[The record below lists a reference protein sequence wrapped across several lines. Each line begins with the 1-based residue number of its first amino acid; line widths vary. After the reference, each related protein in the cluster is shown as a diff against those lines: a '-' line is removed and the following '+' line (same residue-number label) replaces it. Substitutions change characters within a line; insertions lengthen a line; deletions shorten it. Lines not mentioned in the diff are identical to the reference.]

1 MLFRSN
7 NIGHFG
13 LAAPYYCHF
22 TSPIRRYPDLMIH
35 RIIKDFLRGGDKV
48 FKKYADTV
56 AEVSKHS
63 SDREKLAETAE
74 RKVENLKKA
83 DYMRGK
89 VGERYSGVISGVTEW
104 GIFVELENTVEGLV
118 RTENLPGE
126 GYVFN
131 PDLFRLDSPMH
142 TFKLGDELNIV
153 VSKVTGDRVSFE
165 LCD

>member
-1 MLFRSN
+1 M
-7 NIGHFG
+7 
-13 LAAPYYCHF
+13 
-22 TSPIRRYPDLMIH
+22 
-35 RIIKDFLRGGDKV
+35 
-48 FKKYADTV
+48 
-56 AEVSKHS
+56 SKHS
-63 SDREKLAETAE
+63 SVREKLAEPAE
-74 RKVENLKKA
+74 RKVDVLKKA